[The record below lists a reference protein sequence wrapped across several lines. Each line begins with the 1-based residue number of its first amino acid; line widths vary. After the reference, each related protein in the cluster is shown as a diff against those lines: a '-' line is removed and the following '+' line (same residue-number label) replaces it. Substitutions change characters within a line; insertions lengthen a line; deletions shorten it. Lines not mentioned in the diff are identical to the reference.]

1 MENEAGERKRGEKSA
16 REENNSL
23 TQILEMLIREK
34 KEDRKQQQEWYEKQA
49 ERDRETSK
57 ILSEQK
63 AMIEELRKQKEESSE
78 TSSTGGLSITA
89 TSQSELSDLH
99 RLMQKDNSKMES
111 SKGIY
116 KSDLLEAEGVN
127 LPEGWPMYRWP
138 KAWGYKVVIARALI
152 TMSNLQEQHLQ

>member
-63 AMIEELRKQKEESSE
+63 AMIEELRKQKEESSGFV
-78 TSSTGGLSITA
+78 TFTVLLLS
-89 TSQSELSDLH
+89 
-99 RLMQKDNSKMES
+99 
-111 SKGIY
+111 
-116 KSDLLEAEGVN
+116 
-127 LPEGWPMYRWP
+127 
-138 KAWGYKVVIARALI
+138 
-152 TMSNLQEQHLQ
+152 